1 MDETITLK
9 EELDIVIDRE
19 IERERCSRINGV
31 RNLIKEQC
39 HFAQDQG
46 GALYYYKNG
55 VYLQG
60 GEKSV
65 AIAAKQIWD
74 HLYNSVGY
82 SRSKVTDLQSYFA
95 IDAPRLLDKPAPDK
109 LNLLNGIYNL
119 TAKTLEPHDPKYRT
133 TIQLQVNYDPNAACP
148 EWDKFIS
155 EVFEESDRQV
165 AYEIVAWL
173 MTPFTSSQKSV
184 VLLGTGANGK
194 SVFLNGVTNFLG
206 RSNTCNIP
214 LQKLADRFTTT
225 QLIGKLAN
233 ISPDLPNTKIAS
245 TSEFKSLTG
254 GDELLGEYK
263 HGAIFSFKPFAR
275 CLFACNELPET
286 PDNSDGF
293 YRRLNVICFEKQFED
308 NPLEGARLNKVL
320 GSHSELSGL
329 LNRAIEVLPS
339 VLRKGITITERMS
352 TIIEE
357 HRKENDPVSVWFDEY
372 TVSNTYNE
380 KGEAKQEQGEFFIPM
395 TELFQSYRGSGSGGQ
410 ASKNAVAFGKCLKR
424 YRPKVNKKQK
434 RIDGEAVW
442 CYVGIRLKTDVEDID
457 WQASDIG
464 NERRVN

>member
-1 MDETITLK
+1 MDETTELK
-9 EELDIVIDRE
+9 EELELCVTREAHFEVCQKIGGIRAVIR
-19 IERERCSRINGV
+19 
-31 RNLIKEQC
+31 EQC
-39 HFAQDQG
+39 NFAQDEG
-46 GALYYYKNG
+46 GALYYYKQG
-55 VYLQG
+55 VYHPG
-60 GEKSV
+60 GERSI
-65 AIAAKQIWD
+65 AIAAKQICD
-74 HLYNSVGY
+74 HLYNGGFFKASLVNELI
-82 SRSKVTDLQSYFA
+82 VYFKTG
-95 IDAPRLLDKPAPDK
+95 APRLLPKPAPDK
-109 LNLLNGIYNL
+109 LNLLNGLFNL
-119 TAKTLEPHDPKYRT
+119 KTGRLEPHTPDYRT
-133 TIQLQVNYDPNAACP
+133 TIQLQVNYDPNATCP